1 MRKNLQ
7 IRVFPAFALTTI
19 LAGLIHVASDSAAE
33 PQTQAKNGTQS
44 KEPKIVRLDPRFDKL
59 VPAEARLEKLADGFT
74 WVEGPVWNRRGQYLL
89 FSDIPKN
96 SVFKWKDGEGVS
108 LFLKPS
114 GYTGATPFEGPEPGS
129 NGLTY
134 DRAGRLVLCQHGNRR
149 IARLDPDGGQTT
161 LADRYEGKR
170 INSPND
176 LVYKTNGDLYFTD
189 PPFGLPKAFDD
200 PRKELPFQ
208 GVYRLATD
216 GTLTLLIKDIKAPNG
231 IAFSPDE
238 KTLYVS
244 DVDPKRAAWLAYDVK
259 EDGTVTN
266 GRVFF
271 DATQWRKDPYFG
283 PDGMKIDKQG
293 NLFGARPG
301 GISVF
306 APDGTHLGS
315 IETGGPTSNMTWG
328 EDGSVLYVT
337 GGTAIYRIR
346 LTTRGVGF

>member
-1 MRKNLQ
+1 MRRML
-7 IRVFPAFALTTI
+7 PALLVLSAL
-19 LAGLIHVASDSAAE
+19 AAVPRSVPDVAAQQKHGSVSGAA
-33 PQTQAKNGTQS
+33 T
-44 KEPKIVRLDPRFDKL
+44 IVRLDPRFDRL
-59 VPAEARLEKLADGFT
+59 VPRDAKLEKIADGFT
-74 WVEGPVWNRRGQYLL
+74 WVEGPVWNRKGQYLL
-89 FSDIPKN
+89 FADIPKN
-96 SVFKWKDGEGVS
+96 SVFKWKESEGVS
-108 LFLKPS
+108 LFLNPS
-114 GYTGATPFEGPEPGS
+114 GYTGSAPFEGQEPGS
-129 NGLTY
+129 NGLTF
-134 DRAGRLVLCQHGNRR
+134 DAAGRLVLCAHGDRR
-149 IARLDPDGGQTT
+149 IARLEPDGRKIT

-176 LVYKTNGDLYFTD
+176 LVFKSNGDLYFTD

-208 GVYRLATD
+208 GVYRLSTD
-216 GTLTLLIKDIKAPNG
+216 GRLTLLIKDIKAPNG

-271 DATQWRKDPYFG
+271 DATRWRKDPYFG
-283 PDGMKIDKQG
+283 PDGMKIDRHG

-315 IETGGPTSNMTWG
+315 IETDLPTSNMAWG
-328 EDGSVLYVT
+328 DDGSTLYVT
-337 GGTAIYRIR
+337 GGSAIYRIR
-346 LTTRGVGF
+346 LSAKGVGF

>member
-1 MRKNLQ
+1 MRKHLQ
-7 IRVFPAFALTTI
+7 SRVFPAVALTAL
-19 LAGLIHVASDSAAE
+19 LASLIHVGSDSAAE
-33 PQTQAKNGTQS
+33 SQTHAINA
-44 KEPKIVRLDPRFDKL
+44 KIVWLDPRFDKL
-59 VPAEARLEKLADGFT
+59 VPPDAKLEKIADGFT
-74 WVEGPVWNRRGQYLL
+74 WVEGPVWNREGRHLL

-108 LFLKPS
+108 LFLNPS

-134 DRAGRLVLCQHGNRR
+134 DQAGRLVLCQHGNRG
-149 IARLDPDGGQTT
+149 IARLDPDGRQTT

-176 LVYKTNGDLYFTD
+176 LVYKSNGDLYFTD

-208 GVYRLATD
+208 GVYRLDTA

-271 DATQWRKDPYFG
+271 DATRWRKDPYFG
-283 PDGMKIDKQG
+283 PDGMKVDRSG
-293 NLFGARPG
+293 NIYGARPG

-337 GGTAIYRIR
+337 GGSALYRIR
-346 LTTRGVGF
+346 LSAKGMGF

>member
-1 MRKNLQ
+1 LLHIVVALAAAVQLSSCAATPKNS
-7 IRVFPAFALTTI
+7 
-19 LAGLIHVASDSAAE
+19 AS
-33 PQTQAKNGTQS
+33 PQSFQ
-44 KEPKIVRLDPRFDKL
+44 IVRLDPRFDKL
-59 VPAEARLEKLADGFT
+59 VPRDAVLEKIADGFT
-74 WVEGPVWNRRGQYLL
+74 WVEGPVWNRKGQYLL
-89 FSDIPKN
+89 FSDNPKN
-96 SVFKWKDGEGVS
+96 SLFKWKEGEGVS
-108 LFLKPS
+108 LFLNPS
-114 GYTGATPFEGPEPGS
+114 GYTGSAPFEGQEPGS

-134 DRAGRLVLCQHGNRR
+134 DTAGRLVLCAHGDRR
-149 IARLDPDGGQTT
+149 IARLEPDGRKVA

-176 LVYKTNGDLYFTD
+176 LVFKSNGDLYFTD

-200 PRKELPFQ
+200 SRKELPFQ
-208 GVYRLATD
+208 GVYRLSTD
-216 GTLTLLIKDIKAPNG
+216 GTVTLLIKDIKAPNG

-259 EDGTVTN
+259 KDGTLTN

-271 DATQWRKDPYFG
+271 DATRWRKDPFFG

-315 IETGGPTSNMTWG
+315 IETGAPTSNMAWG
-328 EDGSVLYVT
+328 DDGSTLYVT
-337 GGTAIYRIR
+337 GGSSIYRIQ
-346 LTTRGVGF
+346 LSSKGVGF